1 MSIITDD
8 IKNDIIIPIKN
19 IIHSQDEFILKLLQ
33 IVDPNVK
40 KVTNGT
46 MKVFLIEIGMYI
58 PSKSNSQ
65 YLKNKLLKIIENT
78 PEEGW
83 GENKLKEF
91 VIQEKLD
98 VRTRDHRKCQSSETL
113 FKELLEKTDSFIL
126 NNNKYDIVH
135 STIRKGTH
143 KTPTV
148 KNDCMFEIKNELGDI
163 LLDGVQIKKLK
174 NKKSKE
180 RIIVHNWKH
189 EEQRKDVEN
198 HKDTTLEEKEMI
210 EKDFK
215 NGCNEIFNHPKKWE
229 KDYLDYRKS
238 KTRPKQINATLLK
251 FGMQVSDTPLFEDS
265 KEIKSLPLKR
275 QYIRHLYN
283 PVQNFYHLKIYD
295 NDLSNKNLT
304 LQELIDR
311 MVFMDDKEIEK
322 FKLYWHPR
330 PVYSTS
336 GKTQLGL
343 EDFLKLFSKTNF
355 SSFIDKINY
364 MKE

>member
-1 MSIITDD
+1 MSIFVDD
-8 IKNDIIIPIKN
+8 IKKDLITPRKNDIN
-19 IIHSQDEFILKLLQ
+19 NQDEFILKLLQ

-40 KVTNGT
+40 KVTYET
-46 MKVFLIEIGMYI
+46 MKDFLKKIGMYI
-58 PSKSNSQ
+58 PSKLNSE
-65 YLKNKLLKIIENT
+65 YLKNKLLKIIEHI
-78 PEEGW
+78 PKEGW
-83 GENKLKEF
+83 DENKLKEY
-91 VIQEKLD
+91 VIKEKLD
-98 VRTRDHRKCQSSETL
+98 ARTRDHSKCQSAETL

-126 NNNKYDIVH
+126 NNKKYDIVH
-135 STIRKGTH
+135 STIRKGKNKTH
-143 KTPTV
+143 TV
-148 KNDCMFEIKNELGDI
+148 KNDWMFELKNELGET
-163 LLDGVQIKKLK
+163 LLNGVQIKKLK
-174 NKKSKE
+174 NKKFKE

-210 EKDFK
+210 EKDFE

-238 KTRPKQINATLLK
+238 KTRPKQINATLMK

-283 PVQNFYHLKIYD
+283 PVHNFYHLKIYD

-311 MVFMDDKEIEK
+311 MVSMDDKEIEN

-330 PVYSTS
+330 PIYSTS

-343 EDFLKLFSKTNF
+343 EDFLTLFSKTDF
-355 SSFIDKINY
+355 SSFIDEINNIE
-364 MKE
+364 K

>member
-1 MSIITDD
+1 M
-8 IKNDIIIPIKN
+8 N
-19 IIHSQDEFILKLLQ
+19 HQDEFILKLLQ
-33 IVDPNVK
+33 IVYPEIK
-40 KVTNGT
+40 KITNKI
-46 MKVFLIEIGMYI
+46 MKDFYKKIGMYYR
-58 PSKSNSQ
+58 SRTKTE

-83 GENKLKEF
+83 GENKLKEY
-91 VIQEKLD
+91 VLQEKLD
-98 VRTRDHRKCQSSETL
+98 VRIRNHSKCQSSETL

-126 NNNKYDIVH
+126 NNKKYDIDH

-148 KNDCMFEIKNELGDI
+148 KNDCMFEIKNELGEI

-189 EEQRKDVEN
+189 EEQRKDVEK

-210 EKDFK
+210 DKDFE
-215 NGCNEIFNHPKKWE
+215 NGCNEIFNHQKKWE

-283 PVQNFYHLKIYD
+283 PVHNFYHLKIYD

-311 MVFMDDKEIEK
+311 MVLMDDKEIEN

-343 EDFLKLFSKTNF
+343 EDFLNLFSKTDV
-355 SSFIDKINY
+355 SSFIDEINY